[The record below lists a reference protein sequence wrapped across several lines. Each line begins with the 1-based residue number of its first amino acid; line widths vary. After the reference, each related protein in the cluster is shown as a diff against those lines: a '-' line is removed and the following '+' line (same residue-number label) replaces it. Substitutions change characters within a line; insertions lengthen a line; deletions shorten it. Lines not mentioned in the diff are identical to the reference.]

1 MEKIELKEYTSKEEY
16 KIIGNGVFAVD
27 EFRKSKREINGNDL
41 LNFLETERKQL
52 ESDIAEIEKQLAEKK
67 TKLAENIGLKN
78 EVLTVYK
85 RIPKRLANGVVETKD
100 GEYVYHYVKAEV

>member
-1 MEKIELKEYTSKEEY
+1 MDFKLKTHTSSEVY

-27 EFRKSKREINGNDL
+27 EFRKSKREVDGNAL

-78 EVLTVYK
+78 EVMTVYK
-85 RIPKRLANGVVETKD
+85 RTPKRLANGVVETKN